1 MQEYDFIKYK
11 LIKNIKKISNKLFQ
25 KFILFFCVYN
35 LNFLQLQIFIWTR
48 SSEATT
54 WELIHSTVSQMN
66 PNYIMTSALSS
77 FSLCFFLS
85 LWECLSNEAGI
96 RALASRVA

>member
-1 MQEYDFIKYK
+1 M
-11 LIKNIKKISNKLFQ
+11 
-25 KFILFFCVYN
+25 FILFFCVYK

-48 SSEATT
+48 SSGATT
-54 WELIHSTVSQMN
+54 WELIHSTVSQTN

-85 LWECLSNEAGI
+85 LSLWECLSNEAGI